1 MSQDDKETLDELQ
14 RIQMQR
20 IQTRMDRLFTEVMPT
35 IRWLSGG
42 RPKAWRPLTD
52 VYETDRDLVVKVEI
66 AGMAEEDFTISL
78 SNRSLRISGARSD
91 PEDKLAYQQLE
102 IPYGHFCTEIFLP
115 YAVAYEDIQA
125 TYEVGFLTV
134 VLPKAKIHHVRI
146 QDEDAPE
153 PMAE

>member
-1 MSQDDKETLDELQ
+1 MSQDDKETLEELQ
-14 RIQMQR
+14 RIQMHR
-20 IQTRMDRLFTEVMPT
+20 MQTRMDRLFTEVMPA

-52 VYETDRDLVVKVEI
+52 VYETDHDLVVKVEI

-78 SNRSLRISGARSD
+78 SNRSLRISGARHD
-91 PEDKLAYQQLE
+91 PDDKLAYQQLE
-102 IPYGHFCTEIFLP
+102 IPYGHFCTEVFLP

-125 TYEVGFLTV
+125 TYEGGFLTV
-134 VLPKAKIHHVRI
+134 VLPKAKTHHVRI

-153 PMAE
+153 SMAE